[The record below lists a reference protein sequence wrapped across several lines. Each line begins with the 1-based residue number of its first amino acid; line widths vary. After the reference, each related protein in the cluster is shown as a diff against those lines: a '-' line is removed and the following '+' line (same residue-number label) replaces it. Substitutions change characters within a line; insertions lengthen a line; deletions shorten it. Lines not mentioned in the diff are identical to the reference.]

1 MKSEHITNKNIEDF
15 KTGNNILTS
24 MMIKAIPN
32 TIIAFISEQKVPE
45 ANSIRDYPAS
55 VIIPLA

>member
-32 TIIAFISEQKVPE
+32 TIIAFISEQKVLE